1 MTNVVFIM
9 FDDLRPELSIYG
21 RHHMITP
28 NFERLAKRSVV
39 FDYAFAQISVC
50 NPSRDSLLT
59 GLRPDTVGTYAFQS
73 SFRPHMILPQRFAK
87 AGYNTAGFG
96 KVAHWETGDKDIWNT
111 AQWDNKWYEYQWS
124 ETKFMNASTMPDKHL
139 PEEQFRDALFTTRF
153 IHTLGQL
160 AAKPKPFLA
169 ALGFKLPH
177 LAVHVPWKY
186 YAMYRDSLARQAA
199 WKLRKKELRFPPTA
213 PAVAYRCCAVPSFH
227 FMVNEGQ
234 TKSYRSVSLND
245 INMPFTDQMRDEIML
260 GYAAAVTFVDSLLG
274 RILDAMDA
282 LGLWD
287 NTTLVLT
294 ADHGMHNGEKGIWE
308 KWSMFDE
315 STRVPLIIHH
325 PQSPNKG
332 QHYRHPVELVDIFP
346 TIQDLANP
354 SDFDRNKY
362 CKPMPQTVP
371 AMPKGGLMG
380 ALLSPADLMPAQK
393 IVQAPYMVCR
403 TLQGKSLAEVVLGP
417 STWRRELARRRTAK
431 AGTAVERQQQQRQ
444 ERQRR
449 RLLAGAQNITT
460 AATEARRRALLA
472 SDTDNNN
479 DIDID
484 INSILLPRQFAISQ
498 SWRCSPQRIALDN
511 KNDIHGFN
519 FSDAAKLAKRKRQ
532 SKWLDCDKTKS
543 PPNEMSLMG
552 YSVRTSIYRYTA
564 WYLFDRAAAKPLINE
579 PPFEEE
585 FYDHRNET
593 LEDFTHRE
601 YSNLVFKPS
610 LKPIVKRAREQ
621 LTSFIRTEVIF
632 RGPFIG

>member
-1 MTNVVFIM
+1 MIFIM

-28 NFERLAKRSVV
+28 NFERLARRSVT

-73 SFRPHMILPQRFAK
+73 SFRPHLVLPSRFSK

-96 KVAHWETGDKDIWNT
+96 KIAHWETGDKDVWNT

-139 PEEQFRDALFTTRF
+139 PEDQFRDALFTTRF

-160 AAKPKPFLA
+160 AAKPKPFFA

-186 YAMYRDSLARQAA
+186 YAMYRDAPDRRAA

-213 PAVAYRCCAVPSFH
+213 PAVAYRCCAVPTFH
-227 FMVNEGQ
+227 FMVDEGQ

-245 INMPFTDQMRDEIML
+245 INMPFTDQMHDELML
-260 GYAAAVTFVDSLLG
+260 GYAAAVTFVDTLLG

-282 LGLWD
+282 LKLWE
-287 NTTLVLT
+287 NTTFVLT

-315 STRVPLIIHH
+315 STRVPLIVHH
-325 PQSPNKG
+325 PHSPYKG
-332 QHYRHPVELVDIFP
+332 QHYRHPVELVDVFP
-346 TIQDLANP
+346 TMQDLANP
-354 SDFDRNKY
+354 PDFNRKKY
-362 CKPMPQTVP
+362 CKPMPKSVP
-371 AMPKGGLMG
+371 ASPAGRLMG
-380 ALLSPADLMPAQK
+380 SLSSPADLTPAHK
-393 IVQAPYMVCR
+393 IVYAPYVVCR
-403 TLQGKSLAEVVLGP
+403 ALQGKSLAEVVLGP
-417 STWRRELARRRTAK
+417 SAWRRELARRRTAVAEA
-431 AGTAVERQQQQRQ
+431 AGGQQQKGQQQQMRRQ
-444 ERQRR
+444 
-449 RLLAGAQNITT
+449 LLDVDS
-460 AATEARRRALLA
+460 AAAAA
-472 SDTDNNN
+472 SDDA
-479 DIDID
+479 
-484 INSILLPRQFAISQ
+484 INSIFLSRQFAISQ
-498 SWRCSPQRIALDN
+498 SWRCSPKKIALDN
-511 KNDIHGFN
+511 QNNVQGFN
-519 FSDAAKLAKRKRQ
+519 FSDTAKLAKRKRQ

-543 PPNEMSLMG
+543 PQNEMSLMG
-552 YSVRTSIYRYTA
+552 YSLRTPTYRYTA
-564 WYLFDRAAAKPLINE
+564 WYLFDREKAQPKIDE

-610 LKPIVKRAREQ
+610 VQHVVKRAREQ
-621 LTSFIRTEVIF
+621 LTSFIRTEVVF
-632 RGPFIG
+632 RGPFVG